1 METSINSILDNVS
14 ENSGLENSGFELEE
28 LAELENE
35 SEDMSEEDV
44 SEEMLEEELSEEE
57 LSEEENEIKT
67 EKREIKRYRKSKN
80 DLQHEWWTR
89 QFQIHVNKDNE
100 GNHIQGN
107 FRIQNKD
114 TEEVIAEIKDEFDL
128 AAKRTARI
136 NEAFFAFSRM
146 N

>member
-44 SEEMLEEELSEEE
+44 SEEMLEEE